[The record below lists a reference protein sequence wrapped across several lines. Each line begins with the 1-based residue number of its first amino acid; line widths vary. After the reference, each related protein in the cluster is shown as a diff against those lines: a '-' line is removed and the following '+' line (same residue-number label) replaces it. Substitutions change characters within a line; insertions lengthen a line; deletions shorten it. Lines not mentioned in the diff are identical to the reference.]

1 MIVLFL
7 IFFYISTQI
16 WYYLDFKYLL
26 ITVVVNWYNTV
37 ALICIYLITSKYYNL
52 SMYWLGF
59 VVSKSDII
67 LT

>member
-52 SMYWLGF
+52 FMYWLGF